1 MQCGCVFAVRQIF
14 CGVAVF
20 GGAVDIF
27 GAFWFH
33 ATAHAL
39 AVNKAHANGRNAGV
53 RGKSARILFL
63 HRYSRRQAGRVAQVW
78 ACGDKAGRLGGGC
91 VYMAGR
97 HGNRDI
103 RAETM
108 LSPCGNAEAQRD
120 GAAAR
125 RVRAEQAAWAGA
137 CDQKA
142 PNGRR
147 VFPFM
152 PVQPFGEALC
162 SACLFKSMG
171 RSYSMNAICGCNISL
186 FSKRA

>member
-20 GGAVDIF
+20 GGAADIF
-27 GAFWFH
+27 GAFWFD

-63 HRYSRRQAGRVAQVW
+63 HRYSRRQ
-78 ACGDKAGRLGGGC
+78 AGRLGGGC

-125 RVRAEQAAWAGA
+125 RVRVEQAAWAGA

-171 RSYSMNAICGCNISL
+171 RSYSMNAICGCNIFL